1 MRWRRGIAIA
11 GVALLAGCGERH
23 ERSTPE
29 LTFEQKTDTAG
40 LSQGA
45 ALLHD
50 LDARRAEGGAIVVRG
65 RVEFPDGVRI
75 QVTLF
80 PKGGTTILARG
91 QALVRD
97 GAFETAPLRGAG
109 GALPLGRYRVELL
122 SLFIPTWQPEDVL
135 RRTDDG
141 RRLRGPG
148 ITRDRVGAAAFF
160 RAEELAL

>member
-1 MRWRRGIAIA
+1 MNVRRGIAIA
-11 GVALLAGCGERH
+11 GLALLAGCGERH

-65 RVEFPDGVRI
+65 RVELPDGVRI

-80 PKGGTTILARG
+80 PTGGTTILARG
-91 QALVRD
+91 QASVRN
-97 GAFETAPLRGAG
+97 GAFETASLVGPD
-109 GALPLGRYRVELL
+109 GALPLGRYRIELL
-122 SLFIPTWQPEDVL
+122 SLFIPNWQSAEVL
-135 RRTDDG
+135 RRTGDG

-148 ITRDRVGAAAFF
+148 MTRDRVGAAAFF
-160 RAEELAL
+160 RVAERSL